1 MQYWNGTAWVV
12 IATTLNEGAA
22 LQMISGVP
30 TWIGG
35 TPPPPPAIGDL
46 RDGGIVFWVDG
57 NGGGLVCALSD
68 YSTTVEW
75 GCNETDLPTVPNVAY
90 NGGNPV
96 PVGLGAEI
104 GDGIN
109 NTNNILKDCS
119 SASAA
124 LAARSLGPEWF
135 LPSAKELNQMYI
147 HKTTLEAVA
156 GFSAFSDY
164 YWSSTEYDFNT
175 AWLQSFNSGAQD
187 NYYKDDPDNVRAVRA
202 F

>member
-1 MQYWNGTAWVV
+1 V

-57 NGGGLVCALSD
+57 NGGGLVCALSN
-68 YSTTVEW
+68 YATQEVW
-75 GCNETDLPTVPNVAY
+75 GCNNLDLPNVPNVPFSVE
-90 NGGNPV
+90 G

-109 NTNNILKDCS
+109 NTNNILKDCP
-119 SASAA
+119 SAPAA

-156 GFSAFSDY
+156 GFSAFSDF
-164 YWSSTEYDFNT
+164 YWSSTEYANDN
-175 AWLQSFNSGAQD
+175 AWLQYFSFDLQD
-187 NYYKDDPDNVRAVRA
+187 YDYKSDTSNVRAVRA